1 MSSKKKGKRA
11 AWSKDSSSFCLLPSG
26 GQFSAG
32 NHQKAGFDHFRLPST
47 QLGAAAF
54 GAARAVAKRRRE
66 RRAELRRNKK
76 RQATSRVNPY
86 LAEPPIESGMI
97 GGRERNG

>member
-1 MSSKKKGKRA
+1 MSSKKKGERA

-32 NHQKAGFDHFRLPST
+32 NHQKAGFDHFQLPST

-66 RRAELRRNKK
+66 RRAGAPAKQKAPSYLKSEPVF
-76 RQATSRVNPY
+76 SR
-86 LAEPPIESGMI
+86 APIESGMI